1 MESLPVSVIVIARNA
16 EKNIGECLAS
26 VRSNQPA
33 EVIVIDGNSTDKTV
47 ELACQY
53 TEAVF
58 SDGGRGK
65 AYARQLGAE
74 MARQEYIA
82 YVDSDVALEEGALA
96 ALLKEFQGAGHAA
109 IRAQVRPG
117 MKCSSYW
124 QWAQYQHHLWSSRLE
139 HIGMMACL
147 MRRETILKYG
157 FDPAAGDIDDTVVEF
172 KLRKAGFTFGVSSA
186 LVRHS
191 WPPGLTQLVR
201 YRFFLGRLKP
211 RLIQRYGPWHPGFW
225 PPLGTLYWLAV
236 SVVKGKPT
244 LIPYLLVDGVA
255 KTAGMIAGSLELM
268 GESLREKKQA

>member
-1 MESLPVSVIVIARNA
+1 MPVSVIVIARNA
-16 EKNIGECLAS
+16 EKNIGDCLAS
-26 VRSNQPA
+26 VQANLPA
-33 EVIVIDGNSTDKTV
+33 EIIVIDGNSTDRTLT
-47 ELACQY
+47 LARQY
-53 TEAVF
+53 SAEVL

-96 ALLKEFQGAGHAA
+96 TMLKEFQGSGHAA

-124 QWAQYQHHLWSSRLE
+124 QWAQYQHHLWSSRRE

-147 MRRETILKYG
+147 MRRETILNYG
-157 FDPAAGDIDDTVVEF
+157 FDPDAGDIDDTVIEL
-172 KLRKAGFTFGVSSA
+172 KLINAGFTFGVSSA

-191 WPPGLTQLVR
+191 WPPGLSQLVR

-211 RLIQRYGPWHPGFW
+211 LAIQRYGPWHPGFW
-225 PPLGTLYWLAV
+225 PPVSALYWVVISL
-236 SVVKGKPT
+236 VKGKPA
-244 LIPYLLVDGVA
+244 LIPYLLVDGIA
-255 KTAGMIAGSLELM
+255 KTAGMVAGSLDMLC
-268 GESLREKKQA
+268 ESLRKKKPA